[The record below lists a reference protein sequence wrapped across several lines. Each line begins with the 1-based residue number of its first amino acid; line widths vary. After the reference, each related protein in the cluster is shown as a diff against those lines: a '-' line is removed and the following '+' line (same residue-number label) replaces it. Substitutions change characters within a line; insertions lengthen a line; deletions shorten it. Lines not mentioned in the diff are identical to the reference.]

1 MCFHF
6 GSLPDY
12 CGGAIIASLK
22 PGDEVTVKKGFGY
35 PPAEEDVTEIVA
47 TVDKMSALTASGR
60 ALRCDNGYGVEATG
74 QHFEKF
80 EISPEAQMILE
91 RASLQKA
98 LTGKFR
104 VIAGTPF
111 DENWKIVGDFDSF
124 KKARAIADGL
134 AKPTRK
140 MHVYDDQGEHLHES
154 GTF

>member
-22 PGDEVTVKKGFGY
+22 PGDEIVVKRGFGT
-35 PPAEEDVTEIVA
+35 PPAEEDTVEIIA
-47 TVDKMSALTASGR
+47 DAGGMSALTTSGR
-60 ALRCDNGYGVEATG
+60 ALACDDGHGIEITG
-74 QHFEKF
+74 QHFEEF
-80 EISPEAQMILE
+80 EISPKAQMIMK
-91 RASLQKA
+91 RVSLQKA
-98 LTGKFR
+98 LEGKFR

-111 DENWKIVGDFDSF
+111 DKNWKLVGDFDGF
-124 KKARAIADGL
+124 KKAKAIADGL

-140 MHVYDDQGEHLHES
+140 MHVYDDQGGLLHES